1 MKKILSILTVMCIL
15 LSGCA
20 KKEGKNTAN
29 NENTEPVSRTAVMTE
44 GGTVSVTVR
53 KPDTYNPIVT
63 EYESCREL
71 YYLFYDGLF
80 TLSDTF
86 LAVANLAESYT
97 SSADGKSG
105 TLKIKHGITFSDG
118 SPLTAA
124 DVYYT
129 VNFIKEHP
137 ANYGGCVENIESVTV
152 SGSDTL
158 YISLYE
164 PEHRF
169 ETMLTFPIIKE
180 NSPEIMTCPV
190 GTGQFRAD
198 EADVGYTSLVC
209 RKNTE
214 YHMGRPYLDGFS
226 VRFTNTAL
234 KAAASFSSGETDLI
248 AGTELDI
255 SSADKVKLYEGRTN
269 RFEFLGFNSSGA
281 LFSEDSA
288 RRAVYEAIGK
298 MKLSESSEKI
308 AAPSLTPLNP
318 SAWFMDG
325 VQPQEGDDPK
335 NILERNSW
343 KMGASGIY
351 SKDGKALSFKILV
364 NSNDSERIALAKF
377 ISGALIEYGISAD
390 VETEDYETYKSRIKE
405 GKFDAFIGGAAIG
418 NAANP
423 GFLFKTGKSANVFGY
438 SGGVMDLR
446 IDSLAASGDESV
458 NAEAKKFTKAFAECA
473 PAAGLYFKTMYAAVK
488 KDIVIP
494 AISPTGVYVTAY
506 TWYMTK

>member
-1 MKKILSILTVMCIL
+1 MKKILSLLTLLCLL
-15 LSGCA
+15 LSGCT
-20 KKEGKNTAN
+20 KKEESAVDAERAKTAR
-29 NENTEPVSRTAVMTE
+29 RTAVMTE
-44 GGTVSVTVR
+44 GGTVNVTVR
-53 KPDTYNPIVT
+53 KPDTFNPIVT

-86 LAVANLAESYT
+86 SAVPNLAESYT
-97 SSADGKSG
+97 PGADGKSG
-105 TLKIKHGITFSDG
+105 TLKIKHGIAFSDS
-118 SPLTAA
+118 SPLTAE

-137 ANYGGCVENIESVTV
+137 ATYGGCVANIESVAV

-164 PEHRF
+164 PEYRF

-180 NSPEIMTCPV
+180 NSPEIMTYPV

-198 EADVGYTSLVC
+198 EADVGYTSLTC
-209 RKNTE
+209 RKNDG

-226 VRFTNTAL
+226 VRFTNTGL

-255 SSADKVKLYEGRTN
+255 SSAEKVKIYEGRTN
-269 RFEFLGFNSSGA
+269 RFEFLGFNCGAA

-288 RRAVYEAIGK
+288 RRAVYEAVGK

-318 SAWFMDG
+318 SAWFMGD
-325 VQPQEGDDPK
+325 VQPGEGDAPK
-335 NILERNSW
+335 DILERNSW

-351 SKDGKALSFKILV
+351 AKDGKQLSFKILV
-364 NSNDSERIALAKF
+364 NSDDSERIALAKF

-390 VETEDYETYKSRIKE
+390 VDTADYDEYKRRISAGE
-405 GKFDAFIGGAAIG
+405 FDAFIGGAAMG

-446 IDSLAASGDESV
+446 IDSLAASGDETV
-458 NAEAKKFTKAFAECA
+458 GAEAKKFSKAFSECA
-473 PAAGLYFKTMYAAVK
+473 PAAGLYFKTMYIAVK

-494 AISPTGVYVTAY
+494 AVSPTGVYVTAY